1 MNIKQKILR
10 HLIENREK
18 TFSIN
23 GIARALKIDYKLIY
37 TNVQR
42 LAKEETIKVEDFG
55 NTKRCSFKD
64 IFNEDVFIVETD
76 RKNGLLKNKD
86 FAVIYNWLGEI
97 NKQFILLLFGS
108 HAKGTAIKHSD
119 IDLLLISTE
128 EDSRIIQNKIDLIPV
143 NIHLTP
149 VSYEG
154 FIGMLKSKEF
164 TVVSE
169 AIKNNIILFGLED
182 YYRFIA
188 NSKKP

>member
-1 MNIKQKILR
+1 MNIKQKIVR
-10 HLIENREK
+10 HLIENRERS
-18 TFSIN
+18 FSIN
-23 GIARALKIDYKLIY
+23 EIAKSLKIDYKLIY
-37 TNVQR
+37 TNIQK
-42 LAKEETIKVEDFG
+42 LSKEETIKVEDFG

-64 IFNEDVFIVETD
+64 VFNEDVFIVETE
-76 RKNGLLKNKD
+76 RKRDFLRNKG
-86 FAVIYNWLGEI
+86 FLVMYNSLREI

-119 IDLLLISTE
+119 IDLLLISSE
-128 EDSRIIQNKIDLIPV
+128 EDSRIIQSKIDLIPI
-143 NIHLTP
+143 NIHLTH

-154 FIGMLKSKEF
+154 FIEMLKSKSF

-188 NSKKP
+188 NSKLP